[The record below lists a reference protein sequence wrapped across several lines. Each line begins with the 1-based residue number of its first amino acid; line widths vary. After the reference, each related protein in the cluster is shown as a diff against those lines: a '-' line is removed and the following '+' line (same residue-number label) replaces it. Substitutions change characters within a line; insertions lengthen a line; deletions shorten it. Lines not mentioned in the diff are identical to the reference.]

1 MGDVHLLCLSAEGER
16 LAKPFGGAQVSDPSL
31 TPSAA
36 LPAAWPSVRALWPP
50 QYVHH
55 GVLEFL
61 ALAESAGATPL
72 LLSPSL
78 LARGESGAAGSRPL
92 GPEAASELT
101 ASLRSSGPLAVGGLT
116 ARQAL
121 AIGARLVS
129 IDLYRLLGSAATL
142 EE

>member
-1 MGDVHLLCLSAEGER
+1 MGDVHLLCLSTEGER
-16 LAKPFGGAQVSDPSL
+16 LAKPFGGAQVSEPSL
-31 TPSAA
+31 TLCGRLLGPR
-36 LPAAWPSVRALWPP
+36 LRALWPP

-78 LARGESGAAGSRPL
+78 LARGESGAAGSRAL

-101 ASLRSSGPLAVGGLT
+101 AALRSSGPQAVGGLT

>member
-16 LAKPFGGAQVSDPSL
+16 LAKPFGGAQVSEPSL
-31 TPSAA
+31 TPSAVCCR
-36 LPAAWPSVRALWPP
+36 PSVRALWPP

-72 LLSPSL
+72 LLSPGL